1 VKADPTYGPRERLA
15 AIWAVAAV
23 ALVAALTSPGATG
36 ATGSARSEAFT
47 NPYPPRVTMITDS
60 VGGVLFW
67 ANSERDELA
76 EGLDFHLETKTCRK
90 LVSPGCAAYDEVP
103 PSALETI
110 QKLGTDLGRLV
121 VIDVGYN
128 DFAEGY
134 DKGLDIIMGALAAVG
149 VERVVW
155 VTLHDRAGID
165 EQIRAA
171 PARWPQLV
179 VADWA
184 PVAASD
190 PSWFV
195 DGAHMNELGSRAFV
209 KFLRP
214 VVLEACGDA
223 CVPPEALATMLAP
236 TVRGHEAT
244 LRWRGNDAA
253 RVFDVAVKRP
263 GGPWHTVARHLLT
276 TSYRVR
282 GVPGTRLQARVRA
295 LNAGNLAGR
304 WSQPRRFRL

>member
-1 VKADPTYGPRERLA
+1 MF
-15 AIWAVAAV
+15 
-23 ALVAALTSPGATG
+23 ALVGALVSPGATG
-36 ATGSARSEAFT
+36 SAGAARSGAFT
-47 NPYPPRVTMITDS
+47 SPYPPRVTMVTDS
-60 VGGVLFW
+60 VGGILFW
-67 ANSERDELA
+67 VSSARDELA
-76 EGLDFHLETKTCRK
+76 EGLDFHLEVKTCRK
-90 LVSPGCAAYDEVP
+90 LVSPGCYAYDEVP

-110 QKLGTDLGRLV
+110 QKLGPDLGHLV

-128 DFAEGY
+128 DVAEGY
-134 DKGLDIIMGALAAVG
+134 DKGLDSIMGALAAAG

-155 VTLHDRAGID
+155 VTLHNRAGID

-184 PVAASD
+184 PVAAGD

-195 DGAHMNELGSRAFV
+195 DGAHMNELGSRAFAR
-209 KFLRP
+209 FLRP
-214 VVLEACGDA
+214 VILEACGDA

-236 TVRGHEAT
+236 AVRGHQAT

-253 RVFDVAVKRP
+253 KLYDVAVQRR
-263 GGPWHTVARHLLT
+263 GGAWRTVARQLAA
-276 TSYRVR
+276 TSFRVR

-295 LNAGNLAGR
+295 RNAGDLAGR
-304 WSQPRRFRL
+304 WSQPRPFRL